1 MNFAK
6 GALFGMVAGTI
17 VGVMNKESIM
27 SAINNTR
34 REVKKMKRKYKML

>member
-1 MNFAK
+1 MNFTK

-27 SAINNTR
+27 SVFNNTK
-34 REVKKMKRKYKML
+34 REVKRMKRKYKI